1 MGTSTLNTPKM
12 RFPEFDGK
20 LQASLL
26 GEIASFSKGKG
37 ISKADIAYDGQTECI
52 RYGELYTEYGETIS
66 EIVSKT
72 NISTNELVLSEFND
86 VIIPASGETS
96 IDIATASCV
105 LKDGVALGGDL
116 NIIKSELNG
125 VYLSYYLNTAK
136 KLDIANLA
144 QGNSVVHLYPSQL
157 RTLKINFPEKTEQQ
171 KIASFLTSIDI
182 KIQHLTKKKT
192 LLEKYKKGVM
202 QKIFSQEIRF
212 KDENG
217 KEFSKW
223 EEKILGDVGEIIG
236 GGTPDTA
243 ISKYWGGEIDWFTPT
258 EIKSKYIDK
267 SLRTLTESGIKNS
280 SAKILPKGTIL
291 LSTRA
296 TIGDMGIALN
306 ECSTNQGFQSI
317 VVNDQNNN
325 EFVYYWLI
333 VSKNQLLRLAKGST
347 FLELN
352 KTELSNIDIALP
364 SKEEQTKIANFLSA
378 LDTKIEHTYT
388 RIEKTKL
395 WKKGLLQQLFV

>member
-1 MGTSTLNTPKM
+1 MLNTPKM

-20 LQASLL
+20 LQSSLL

-37 ISKADIAYDGQTECI
+37 ISKADIEYDGQTECI
-52 RYGELYTEYGETIS
+52 RYGELYTEYAETIS

-171 KIASFLTSIDI
+171 KIASFLTSVDV
-182 KIQHLTKKKT
+182 KIQHFTKKKT
-192 LLEKYKKGVM
+192 LLEQYKKGVM
-202 QKIFSQEIRF
+202 HKIFKQEIRF

-217 KEFSKW
+217 NEFPEWKEKR
-223 EEKILGDVGEIIG
+223 LGDIGESFIGLTYSPDDVVEVGGVLILRSSNIQNSILTFDNNVYVDAKISDKNFVKENDILICARNGSKNLIG
-236 GGTPDTA
+236 KSALIKKADEGYAFGAFMT
-243 ISKYWGGEIDWFTPT
+243 IYRSEFNKYLFHLLQTNLFYEQVNQHLGATINQITT
-258 EIKSKYIDK
+258 K
-267 SLRTLTESGIKNS
+267 SLNS
-280 SAKILPKGTIL
+280 FKFQIPAKP
-291 LSTRA
+291 
-296 TIGDMGIALN
+296 
-306 ECSTNQGFQSI
+306 
-317 VVNDQNNN
+317 
-325 EFVYYWLI
+325 
-333 VSKNQLLRLAKGST
+333 
-347 FLELN
+347 
-352 KTELSNIDIALP
+352 
-364 SKEEQTKIANFLSA
+364 EQTKIENFLSA
-378 LDTKIEHTYT
+378 LDTKINHTNSLL
-388 RIEKTKL
+388 EKTKL